1 MSGSRHDKLGRAH
14 STAEDAKRGRPL
26 PAAGGPPLTLLL
38 VGATQH
44 AACASG
50 VGEGGGE
57 AGKFSR
63 SHMRVACSWEVLVAT
78 RRAVT
83 CSVQVE
89 ALAHY
94 YLHVAT
100 RSLATSYT

>member
-50 VGEGGGE
+50 VGEGGGGGRE
-57 AGKFSR
+57 I
-63 SHMRVACSWEVLVAT
+63 
-78 RRAVT
+78 
-83 CSVQVE
+83 
-89 ALAHY
+89 
-94 YLHVAT
+94 
-100 RSLATSYT
+100 